1 MSVNG
6 LNKITERI
14 LGDARAEAER
24 ILSEA
29 REDCARIAADYA
41 SRADGVREKLTA
53 QAEEKAEDM
62 IARAKA
68 AAAMQERNLLLQQR
82 SDLIDGVFAGAQ
94 EWVLSLDGEKYTEL
108 LAGLLSAALM
118 ELVNTEA
125 HNRAVY
131 GDEEEPV
138 QADYEVCLGKKDRS
152 RCGEAV
158 VAAVRKKLAGKLPE
172 DVLSRLVLSEET
184 LAADGGAVLRWG
196 DISCNCTFGLLFSQ
210 LRRELEGEVGRALF
224 ESRGQRI

>member
-24 ILSEA
+24 ILAEV
-29 REDCARIAADYA
+29 REDCARIAADNA
-41 SRADGVREKLTA
+41 SHADGIREKLTA

-82 SDLIDGVFAGAQ
+82 SELIDSVFAGAQ
-94 EWVLSLDGEKYTEL
+94 EWVMALDADKYSDL
-108 LAGLLSAALM
+108 LAGLLTAALA

-125 HNRAVY
+125 KNRALY
-131 GDEEEPV
+131 GDEDPV
-138 QADYEVCLGKKDRS
+138 SADYEICLGKKDRG

-158 VAAVRKKLAGKLPE
+158 VAAVRKKSAGKLPE
-172 DVLSRLVLSEET
+172 EVLSRLVLSGET

-224 ESRGQRI
+224 ESRGQKI

>member
-138 QADYEVCLGKKDRS
+138 QAVGETS
-152 RCGEAV
+152 R
-158 VAAVRKKLAGKLPE
+158 AAVHSGCCSPSCAGSWRE
-172 DVLSRLVLSEET
+172 RS
-184 LAADGGAVLRWG
+184 AAHCLNREGRGYERAV
-196 DISCNCTFGLLFSQ
+196 
-210 LRRELEGEVGRALF
+210 
-224 ESRGQRI
+224 